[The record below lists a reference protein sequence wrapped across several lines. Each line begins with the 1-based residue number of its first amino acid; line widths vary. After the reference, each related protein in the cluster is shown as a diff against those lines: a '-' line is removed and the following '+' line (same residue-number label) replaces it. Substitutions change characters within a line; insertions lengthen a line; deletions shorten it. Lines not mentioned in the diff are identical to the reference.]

1 MAIRAIQ
8 NHVLVTD
15 MSFDERVTNGGIV
28 LMGDDKTSS
37 GIRPRWGRVVA
48 VGHQQK
54 DIIVGQYVLVKHG
67 RWTRGIEMEG
77 QTIRRIDT
85 DDVLVVSDVY
95 HEDESM
101 PGSEVVVDQQQKHME
116 DLDNL
121 YDF

>member
-8 NHVLVTD
+8 NHVLVTG

-37 GIRPRWGRVVA
+37 GIRPRWGKVVA
-48 VGHQQK
+48 VGKEQK
-54 DIIVGQYVLVKHG
+54 HIKVGQYVMVAHG

-77 QTIRRIDT
+77 ETVRRVDT
-85 DDVLVVSDVY
+85 DDILVVSDVY

-101 PGSEVVVDQQQKHME
+101 PGSEVVVDQQQKHV
-116 DLDNL
+116 DDL